1 MGYMEEDQ
9 AWREIAQIKTVN
21 DFKANT
27 QYRMLDNMEYEEVG
41 ANGEI
46 KHGAISEESW
56 TNQAKTYAKMFALNR
71 QQIINDDLGAF
82 DDLRS
87 RVGRGAARKFN
98 RVFWLAFLNNGSFFT
113 TARTN
118 YIEGSTTNLGTDGVG
133 LGLAAKAYMERK
145 TPLVGT
151 DTTSQVML
159 GGEAT
164 KILVP
169 SALKQNAEIL
179 YKNSNLTAVKAADAN
194 LYAGKYRPVT
204 VVQLGDSSYSGYSA
218 TAFYLFGDTYMPM
231 CASFLNGQQTPTVEV
246 SEADFDQLGIQMR
259 GYHDFGCDRS
269 EYLAGIKSKGA
280 A

>member
-1 MGYMEEDQ
+1 MY
-9 AWREIAQIKTVN
+9 K
-21 DFKANT
+21 
-27 QYRMLDNMEYEEVG
+27 
-41 ANGEI
+41 
-46 KHGAISEESW
+46 
-56 TNQAKTYAKMFALNR
+56 R
-71 QQIINDDLGAF
+71 QF

-113 TARTN
+113 TSRTN